1 MSSSDRGR
9 SDMPGSRP
17 DLTPPAKTPGPADAA
32 DPYANW
38 LDRMQRARARHA
50 AITKNLYTWSNYKN
64 WADRMRDSFEDEP
77 AVKPEGGVVPP
88 KPPTF
93 KR

>member
-9 SDMPGSRP
+9 GDVPGGRP
-17 DLTPPAKTPGPADAA
+17 EPTPTAKPATTDPA

-64 WADRMRDSFEDEP
+64 WAERMRDSFEPEP
-77 AVKPEGGVVPP
+77 PANSPP
-88 KPPTF
+88 KPP